1 MHTLAQADRAVIEA
15 ALFYPFAGLTC
26 LCALMVLFSRQ
37 IVRMALWLLGTLIAV
52 AALYFLIEA
61 ELIAAV
67 QLIVYAGGTLIL
79 IIFGIMLTTTDPFAR
94 MDVSKGELA
103 TGIALGFVTLGL
115 LGLTVANW
123 TGPTGTTNAV
133 LAVED
138 YPVSTFGKV
147 LLSKYLIAFETAGV
161 LLLIVMIAAAYMAK
175 GRRREQGPDAA
186 Q

>member
-1 MHTLAQADRAVIEA
+1 MHTLAQADPAVIEA

-26 LCALMVLFSRQ
+26 LCALMVLLSRQ
-37 IVRMALWLLGTLIAV
+37 IVRMALWLLGTLVAV

-61 ELIAAV
+61 ELIAAI

-79 IIFGIMLTTTDPFAR
+79 IVFGIMLTTNDPFAR
-94 MDVSKGELA
+94 MDVSKGEMAVGAL
-103 TGIALGFVTLGL
+103 LGFVTIGL
-115 LGLTVANW
+115 LGLTIANW
-123 TGPTGTTNAV
+123 TGPIFPAEAV

-138 YPVSTFGKV
+138 YPVSTFGKM

-175 GRRREQGPDAA
+175 GRHREEGPGGTE
-186 Q
+186 